1 MRDTSHE
8 RWSARLRIGLLTH
21 SVNPRGG
28 VVHTLELAKALHEAG
43 HHVTVFAPAGPGQG
57 LFRPV
62 PHAVELMPLSLS
74 SGGLATRVGARIDD
88 CVNHLR
94 RRRPADAFDVLHAQD
109 SISGNAL
116 AVLRDE
122 GAIGG
127 FTRTVHHL
135 DTFDDPR
142 LTAWQQRAFRAA
154 DQVLCVSRLWCDML
168 KHEHQVDASL
178 VANGVDRTR
187 FSPGPGHGDDR
198 VALSRGLRPGS
209 PLFLAVGGIEARKN
223 TRRMLAAFAEVR
235 RTMPAAQLAIVGGAT
250 LLDHGDYVRAFD
262 VDLAASG
269 LVPGRDV
276 VLTGAVP
283 DADMPALF
291 RLADALVMPSLREGF
306 GLVVLE
312 ALASGTPVVVSRIA
326 PFTEYLGAAE
336 AGWVWADPERTGS
349 IASAMVRAADPA
361 RAAALRQ
368 SPPPVLDRY
377 SWTASAARHV
387 ALYRAHHALA
397 GHFC

>member
-1 MRDTSHE
+1 MRDTSIE

-21 SVNPRGG
+21 SVNPRG

-62 PHAVELMPLSLS
+62 PHAVELMPLSLA

-94 RRRPADAFDVLHAQD
+94 RRRPADSFDVLHAQD

-154 DQVLCVSRLWCDML
+154 DQVLCVSRLWCDTL
-168 KHEHQVDASL
+168 KREHQVEASL

-198 VALSRGLRPGS
+198 VALSLGLRPGS
-209 PLFLAVGGIEARKN
+209 PLFLAVGASRSAR
-223 TRRMLAAFAEVR
+223 T
-235 RTMPAAQLAIVGGAT
+235 PAACWPPSPRCVARCRPRSSRSWAAPRCWTTAT
-250 LLDHGDYVRAFD
+250 TCVRSTSTSRR
-262 VDLAASG
+262 AASC
-269 LVPGRDV
+269 
-276 VLTGAVP
+276 
-283 DADMPALF
+283 
-291 RLADALVMPSLREGF
+291 
-306 GLVVLE
+306 
-312 ALASGTPVVVSRIA
+312 
-326 PFTEYLGAAE
+326 
-336 AGWVWADPERTGS
+336 
-349 IASAMVRAADPA
+349 RAAT
-361 RAAALRQ
+361 
-368 SPPPVLDRY
+368 
-377 SWTASAARHV
+377 W
-387 ALYRAHHALA
+387 
-397 GHFC
+397 C